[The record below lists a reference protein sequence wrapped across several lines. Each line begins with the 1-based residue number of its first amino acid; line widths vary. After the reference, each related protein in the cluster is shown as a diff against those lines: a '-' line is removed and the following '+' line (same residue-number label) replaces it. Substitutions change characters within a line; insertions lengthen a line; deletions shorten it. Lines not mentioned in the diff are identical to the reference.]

1 MNSIWASFAPHA
13 NAGIIA
19 LIRSMNIIDD
29 YFSPQRHRGHRE
41 KPFSPQRRRDTE
53 EVFMIL

>member
-1 MNSIWASFAPHA
+1 
-13 NAGIIA
+13 
-19 LIRSMNIIDD
+19 MNIIDD